1 MKKYQPEGGYE
12 TIKPDMDVLKGVE
25 VIKIVTMAKSIND
38 GSRILSLYNNSNNVR
53 LVAFSM
59 GSFGR
64 MNI

>member
-1 MKKYQPEGGYE
+1 MKKFSNN
-12 TIKPDMDVLKGVE
+12 
-25 VIKIVTMAKSIND
+25 IKIVTMAKAIND

-64 MNI
+64 ISRLLLLAFRKSIYVRVVR